1 MELRRSISYMEIAS
15 LLYSFY
21 FSLTAGFCEIPRF
34 LTTAQLSVSDGLVE
48 VTGPYGMLT
57 AGKLVFEASVD
68 DGKETMLFQNG
79 VQLVYFQQ

>member
-1 MELRRSISYMEIAS
+1 MEIAS
-15 LLYSFY
+15 LLHSFY
-21 FSLTAGFCEIPRF
+21 FGLPTASYQIPWF
-34 LTTAQLSVSDGLVE
+34 LTTAQLSVPDGLVE

>member
-1 MELRRSISYMEIAS
+1 MAAVALRKLHGNCFTHTPLPPPNTQLMK
-15 LLYSFY
+15 
-21 FSLTAGFCEIPRF
+21 TA
-34 LTTAQLSVSDGLVE
+34 LHTTAQLSVSDGLVE